1 MKKSRSWFV
10 FVAAMALLLVPA
22 APALADGNHGHHRSF
37 GGEQVMALNVDL
49 ATDANVSGCEE
60 ISWFGTIEL
69 YGRTYGMALYSISG
83 GVEDDGLFHYVE
95 GWRIF
100 TGKFRVKDDELKHCA
115 PGHLVAAGVDIGVWD
130 ITTGE
135 FESEGS
141 VDYATGR
148 FRSWYGKTVGQ
159 NGVAPQPV
167 SVAGLE
173 NVPGLIGK
181 LWLEPS
187 HG

>member
-1 MKKSRSWFV
+1 MKNNRWWIV
-10 FVAAMALLLVPA
+10 FVAAMALLLVPTT
-22 APALADGNHGHHRSF
+22 PALAHGTQGHQHRF
-37 GGEQVMALNVDL
+37 GGEQVMALNIDL
-49 ATDANVSGCEE
+49 ATDANLYGCEK

-69 YGRTYGMALYSISG
+69 YGKTYGMALYSISG
-83 GVEDDGLFHYVE
+83 EVADDGLYYYEE
-95 GWRIF
+95 GWKIF
-100 TGKFRVKDDELKHCA
+100 TKKFKVKDGELKRCH
-115 PGHLVAAGVDIGVWD
+115 PGRVVAAGADKGVWN

-141 VDYATGR
+141 VDAAKGR
-148 FRSWYGKTVGQ
+148 FKSWYGKTVMQ
-159 NGVAPQPV
+159 DGVAPQPV

-173 NVPGLIGK
+173 DVPGLIGK